1 MLIFTLNFQI
11 KVPSVKY
18 GNKMEGIC
26 GNCNGNPDDDLVRNP
41 SVNYSLPLTNTEMQ
55 NFALSWLADEPKL
68 SLNENK
74 ASCHVDEETDCL
86 PLPPETDPCFK
97 ILDDEAFAQCHII
110 VDPIQYVTA
119 CQQDL
124 CRTGPTQKG
133 SCESIAAY
141 ARECLRNG
149 ICIDW
154 RRNGYCPMECVAPYV
169 YNSCGCGETCQSVE
183 EKAKQI
189 KLSTAIKD
197 AKTIEKM
204 KSICK
209 AGLSEGCYCPNGTVS
224 HNGKC
229 LREIECRA
237 CDDKVGRAFL

>member
-1 MLIFTLNFQI
+1 
-11 KVPSVKY
+11 
-18 GNKMEGIC
+18 MEGIC
-26 GNCNGNPDDDLVRNP
+26 GNCNGNPDDDLTRNP
-41 SVNYSLPLTNTEMQ
+41 KSNYSLPLTNTEMQ

-68 SLNENK
+68 SLKENK
-74 ASCHVDEETDCL
+74 ETCHVDEETDCL

-97 ILDDEAFAQCHII
+97 ILDDDVFAKCHII
-110 VDPIQYVTA
+110 VDPISYVTA

-141 ARECLRNG
+141 ARECSRNG
-149 ICIDW
+149 VCIDW
-154 RRNGYCPMECVAPYV
+154 RRSSFCPMECAAPFV
-169 YNSCGCGETCQSVE
+169 YNPCGCGETCQSVE
-183 EKAKQI
+183 EKEKQI

-197 AKTIEKM
+197 ARTIDKM

-209 AGLSEGCYCPNGTVS
+209 AGLSEGCFCPNGTVL
-224 HNGKC
+224 HNNKC

-237 CDDKVGRAFL
+237 CDDKVNFVLSTQF